1 MAMAPTAQDQLAQFR
16 SPPSWVL
23 LAGVLALALPTTLV
37 LAAGAWTT
45 DAGAHGPIVLATALW
60 LLWRERADM
69 APVAKPGHPLGIIA
83 ILTPSL
89 ALYVLGR
96 TLDYDTLETGGLYG
110 VLLAIVYGAVGLR
123 AMTKAWFPLIFLLF
137 VVPPPHLLLD
147 KLTSPL
153 KEFVSY
159 SASGILHGLGMPVS
173 REGVTIYVAQYQLL
187 VEDACSGLNSLI
199 GLTAV
204 SLLYVYL
211 RRRSSPGYA
220 AVLIAFVLPIAVLSN
235 IVRIM
240 MLILLTYFGGDE
252 VAQGFLHMTTG
263 LFLFGLA
270 LLLVFA
276 LDEGM
281 GWVSA
286 RLQRRA

>member
-1 MAMAPTAQDQLAQFR
+1 MAMAPTAERPFAKFQDP
-16 SPPSWVL
+16 SSWVL
-23 LAGVLALALPTTLV
+23 MAGVLALGLPTALV
-37 LAAGAWTT
+37 LTAGAWTQ
-45 DAGAHGPIVLATALW
+45 DSGAHGPIVLATALW

-69 APVAKPGHPLGIIA
+69 APVAKPGHPLAVAA
-83 ILTPSL
+83 IL
-89 ALYVLGR
+89 ALGLVVYVLGR
-96 TLDYDTLETGGLYG
+96 MLDYDTLETGGLYG
-110 VLLAIVYGAVGLR
+110 VMLAIVYGAVGRR
-123 AMTKAWFPLIFLLF
+123 AMTKAWFPLVFLLF
-137 VVPPPHLLLD
+137 VVPPPHLWMD
-147 KLTSPL
+147 RLTAPL
-153 KEFVSY
+153 KEFVSF
-159 SASGILHGLGMPVS
+159 SASNVLHALGLPVS

-220 AVLIAFVLPIAVLSN
+220 AVLLAFVLPIAVLSN

-240 MLILLTYFGGDE
+240 MLILLTYFGGDD

-281 GWVSA
+281 GWAAV
-286 RLQRRA
+286 RLRRRA